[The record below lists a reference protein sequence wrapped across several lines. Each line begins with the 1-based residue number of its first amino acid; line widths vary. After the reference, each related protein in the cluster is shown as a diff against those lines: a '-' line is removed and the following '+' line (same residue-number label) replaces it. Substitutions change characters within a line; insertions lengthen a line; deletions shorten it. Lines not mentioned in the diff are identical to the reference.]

1 MIAAIGVMLV
11 LSLST
16 AGMLRMVLGITYSSG
31 DLAVGRQR
39 LRAADSAMIEVAQAI
54 RSTVGEDAKVACP
67 PGGASHTYTQ
77 NVSLSAGKGIT
88 VAVECS
94 GTVSASNTREIV
106 LSATVDGGAKPM
118 GRARIE
124 YLDVIGALSSPGY
137 GMTICDWKLGAGGP
151 TTLAA
156 CP

>member
-1 MIAAIGVMLV
+1 MFAAIGIMLV

-16 AGMLRMVLGITYSSG
+16 AGMLRMVGGLSEVNG
-31 DLAVGRQR
+31 DLAIGRQR

-54 RSTVGEDAKVACP
+54 RSAVGADAKVACP

-77 NVSLSAGKGIT
+77 NVSLSDGKGVT
-88 VAVECS
+88 VSVVCS
-94 GTVSASNTREIV
+94 GTVTASATREIV
-106 LSATVDGGAKPM
+106 LTATLDGGAKPM

-124 YLDVIGALSSPGY
+124 YLDVIGALPSPGY
-137 GMTICDWKLGAGGP
+137 GMNICDWSLGVDGS
-151 TTLAA
+151 TTPAA